1 MTESGKLIC
10 KYQSQQTSVMARV
23 SYRVYWRSTPS
34 DVMSGRLLAHP
45 AVELPQQDEGED
57 DEDEEDDGDGDAD
70 QDGRVVRL
78 GADGLGPGGL
88 AELVFAGEGPDLKII
103 ISELTIHY
111 SLILLRPAQPRICE
125 SRKYCVAR
133 TSNLIPRKLIFEPRH
148 KNLVGKSLP

>member
-1 MTESGKLIC
+1 MTVK
-10 KYQSQQTSVMARV
+10 KY
-23 SYRVYWRSTPS
+23 TPTHT
-34 DVMSGRLLAHP
+34 RK
-45 AVELPQQDEGED
+45 EEEED
-57 DEDEEDDGDGDAD
+57 YDCGMIAEDRHGLGMNTEDDGDGDAD